1 MSAIVRN
8 SGFAEVA
15 TGMVAAGM
23 GAGLAVGTLRGAKS
37 HHRPQIEQGRIVSR
51 YFWVNHSACKT
62 SGQPGQP
69 DRLLESVIGDLL
81 TKGSRT
87 APVPAGV
94 FSFLRRRRYH
104 APVPSGTLASPTNT
118 HLLGNPLTRNLFRG
132 DCHSCMVPSVVAVL
146 GVRWQRMPDPNR
158 RDRQPMRRPFLAL
171 VLVLAACGG
180 SATLP
185 IASDTPTT
193 VPAAAQ
199 TSPPTTVP
207 ETTTTTVPETTTTV
221 TVAVPVDYPATRVEG
236 IGTRVVDL
244 EIAGGGLCT
253 ITMTVT
259 DNIDDSFDMAIETN
273 FIVEQVDP
281 PALDILWALEIAAE
295 GTWEKAVRFDP
306 VERGAVTLEVT
317 AEGDWVI
324 ESDCRG

>member
-1 MSAIVRN
+1 
-8 SGFAEVA
+8 
-15 TGMVAAGM
+15 
-23 GAGLAVGTLRGAKS
+23 
-37 HHRPQIEQGRIVSR
+37 
-51 YFWVNHSACKT
+51 
-62 SGQPGQP
+62 
-69 DRLLESVIGDLL
+69 
-81 TKGSRT
+81 
-87 APVPAGV
+87 
-94 FSFLRRRRYH
+94 
-104 APVPSGTLASPTNT
+104 
-118 HLLGNPLTRNLFRG
+118 
-132 DCHSCMVPSVVAVL
+132 
-146 GVRWQRMPDPNR
+146 
-158 RDRQPMRRPFLAL
+158 MRRPFLAL